1 MSVALAGRSPASFEI
16 KSASLSLLALR
27 LKSNDLDLLATELHT
42 HYGDM
47 PEFFSNDLLVIDLAT
62 LPAES
67 TATPLDFERLV
78 QLLRAHR
85 LNPVGVRAGS
95 AEHMAAAAS
104 AGLPEAP
111 DLRMPQPAPQ
121 KPGAAAPVEADL
133 PTPGALV
140 VDKPL
145 RSGQQ
150 VYARGRD
157 LVLLAMVNP
166 GAEVIADGHIHVS
179 APLRGRAIAGARG
192 WPEARIFARA
202 MQPELVSV
210 AGVWRTSEEPLPESV
225 WGRPASVSL
234 SSGEAGDKLIFEPIA
249 D

>member
-47 PEFFSNDLLVIDLAT
+47 PDFFANDLLAIDLAA
-62 LPAES
+62 LPADAAEV
-67 TATPLDFERLV
+67 PVDFERLV

-85 LNPVGVRAGS
+85 LSPIGVRAGS
-95 AEHMAAAAS
+95 AEQMAAAAR

-111 DLRMPQPAPQ
+111 DLRLPQPAAE
-121 KPGAAAPVEADL
+121 KPGAAAPVEADA

-140 VDKPL
+140 IDKPL

-166 GAEVIADGHIHVS
+166 GAEVIADGHIHVY

-192 WPEARIFARA
+192 WPQARIFARA

-210 AGVWRTSEEPLPESV
+210 AGVWRTSDEPLPESV
-225 WGRPASVSL
+225 WGRPASVCL

>member
-27 LKSNDLDLLATELHT
+27 LKSNDLDLLATELHA

-47 PEFFSNDLLVIDLAT
+47 PDFFANDLLAIDLAA
-62 LPAES
+62 LPPDAS
-67 TATPLDFERLV
+67 LDFERLV
-78 QLLRAHR
+78 QLLRTYR
-85 LNPVGVRAGS
+85 LSPIGVRAGS
-95 AEHMAAAAS
+95 AEQMAAAAH

-111 DLRMPQPAPQ
+111 DLRLPQPSAE
-121 KPGAAAPVEADL
+121 KPGATPAETDV

-140 VDKPL
+140 IDKPL

-166 GAEVIADGHIHVS
+166 GAEVIADGHIHVY

-192 WPEARIFARA
+192 WGQARIFARA

-210 AGVWRTSEEPLPESV
+210 AGVWRTSDEPLPESV